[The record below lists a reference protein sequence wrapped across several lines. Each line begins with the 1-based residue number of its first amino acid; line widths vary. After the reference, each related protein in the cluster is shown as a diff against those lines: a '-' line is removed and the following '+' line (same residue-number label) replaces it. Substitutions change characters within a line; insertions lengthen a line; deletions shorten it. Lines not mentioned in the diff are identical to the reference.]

1 MLLFSI
7 KKMIKTNYSL
17 RRKSNFSL
25 KSGSKLKS
33 NSSVRSNSTR
43 TTNPMYLST
52 YQRSNREVYDRI
64 PSYDLIGKNK
74 KLTNLKFNKQLTD
87 YFKNKTI
94 EPSEMKK
101 REFSSQFTIEHE
113 KIPKK
118 ENCDRNFRMSNSLGF
133 IQRMNNNRQ
142 KSIEEKNKINITKKK
157 YNFKDFKFENKAKE
171 RKFLFLN
178 SDSYNK
184 ILDNNTF
191 FQKQKKE
198 SYNSHRVKNKKNN
211 SKNFNSLKK
220 NNKILNEKKES
231 DYDSNKMKD
240 DNKILVETYLVKTKP
255 KNDRIDIKKMFLNSG
270 IHIYD
275 IEDKTPYLSN
285 DHVYEFKL
293 RLNNDEKTNNKLN
306 EIKRELKKKEA
317 ILSECI

>member
-118 ENCDRNFRMSNSLGF
+118 ENYNQNFRMSNSLGF

-142 KSIEEKNKINITKKK
+142 KSIEEKNKINI
-157 YNFKDFKFENKAKE
+157 
-171 RKFLFLN
+171 
-178 SDSYNK
+178 
-184 ILDNNTF
+184 
-191 FQKQKKE
+191 
-198 SYNSHRVKNKKNN
+198 NKKNII
-211 SKNFNSLKK
+211 L
-220 NNKILNEKKES
+220 KILNMKIKLKKENF
-231 DYDSNKMKD
+231 Y
-240 DNKILVETYLVKTKP
+240 
-255 KNDRIDIKKMFLNSG
+255 F
-270 IHIYD
+270 
-275 IEDKTPYLSN
+275 
-285 DHVYEFKL
+285 
-293 RLNNDEKTNNKLN
+293 
-306 EIKRELKKKEA
+306 
-317 ILSECI
+317 